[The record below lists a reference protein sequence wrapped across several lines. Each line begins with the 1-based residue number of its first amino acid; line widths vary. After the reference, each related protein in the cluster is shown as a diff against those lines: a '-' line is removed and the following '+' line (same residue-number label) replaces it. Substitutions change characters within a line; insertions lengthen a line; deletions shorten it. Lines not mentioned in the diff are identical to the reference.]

1 MSPVALP
8 TPASAEHEQLNGDD
22 SLKKVNGS
30 NGTSYEDK
38 VLEDYNG
45 NYKFAPIEE
54 AEVSR
59 AMIKRYVFKPISLT
73 NTKSPLIK

>member
-1 MSPVALP
+1 MSPTAIPVSTP
-8 TPASAEHEQLNGDD
+8 TEREQLDAPLSKKTTSAANGV
-22 SLKKVNGS
+22 SF
-30 NGTSYEDK
+30 EDK

-59 AMIKRYVFKPISLT
+59 AMIRRYVPT
-73 NTKSPLIK
+73 RHAMLITY